1 MLKGKTSTG
10 FEYELSDGALSD
22 WEVLEELVNIDE
34 GHYSAA
40 VKLLTL
46 LLGAEQ
52 GKLLKEHCRDRRSG
66 RIPRDK
72 VLAELGEILRGVG
85 SEDGKE
91 KNG

>member
-40 VKLLTL
+40 VKLLTAVTGEAAGSRETRCL
-46 LLGAEQ
+46 QSSERYSEVSARRTRRKKTAE
-52 GKLLKEHCRDRRSG
+52 GCLRTCKHNIG
-66 RIPRDK
+66 R
-72 VLAELGEILRGVG
+72 
-85 SEDGKE
+85 
-91 KNG
+91 